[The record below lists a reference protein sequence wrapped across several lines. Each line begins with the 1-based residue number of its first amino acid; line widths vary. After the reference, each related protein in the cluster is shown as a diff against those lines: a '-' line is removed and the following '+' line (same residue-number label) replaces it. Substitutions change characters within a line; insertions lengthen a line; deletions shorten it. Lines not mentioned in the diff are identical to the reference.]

1 MKKNSIP
8 PKSYKIIFVTLVI
21 SWIFSPSF
29 NYSQITSVSGKI
41 TTSNVGVQN
50 ASVIFINENDT
61 TKKYYAVTDN
71 EGSYSV
77 GVITSVSSNE
87 DNIPSAFQ
95 LEQNYPNPFS
105 SSTAIVYKLNK
116 HADVQLRI
124 YDILG
129 REVRKFNFENQSIGI
144 HGIHW
149 DGKNNFGMLSP
160 GVYFYQLV
168 SGNNS
173 ITKKMIFGT
182 NRNENFTLPNFISST
197 SLSNSKLEMN
207 FVQNANYKI
216 RIENLPNTFPPIISK
231 QTNNVSVNRDTT
243 INISLDTQTA
253 IPVVTIYKDSTQQII
268 RGIGAANIVGWRPD
282 MTSSQITKAFGTGDG
297 QLGFSILRLRVPYSG
312 TNQDFSLQVPTA
324 KAAHQMGVTI
334 IASPWTPPANMKT
347 NNNIVGGR
355 LKESSYAAYAAHLK
369 SFVDY
374 MGTNSV
380 PIYAVSVQNEPDIS
394 VTYESCDWNAAEM
407 TKFVKENGAAI
418 GTKVMAPE
426 SFNFNKTISNSILND
441 PNAAKNV
448 DIICGHLYGG
458 GLESYPLAASKGK
471 ELWMTEYLDLD
482 TSWTANLGTGTQI
495 QNCMNAGMNAYVW
508 WYIVR
513 FYGPI
518 HENGYITKR
527 GYVMSQFA
535 RFVRPGYYKIKS
547 TPPQRNTNVTAYKG
561 DGSKLVI
568 VASNITSSPMIY
580 SFDIPNTSINSFSPY
595 ITTQIKNC
603 IKGNNIQVVNGRITI
618 ILEPS
623 SITTFVS
630 N

>member
-1 MKKNSIP
+1 MHFFLS
-8 PKSYKIIFVTLVI
+8 SY
-21 SWIFSPSF
+21 S
-29 NYSQITSVSGKI
+29 YSQTVSVNGKI
-41 TTSNVGVQN
+41 TTANVGIQN
-50 ASVIFINENDT
+50 ASVTFINESDT
-61 TKKYYAVTDN
+61 TKKYNVMTDN
-71 EGSYSV
+71 EGNYSV
-77 GVITSVSSNE
+77 GVITSVNSNE
-87 DNIPSAFQ
+87 DNIPPAFQ

-129 REVRKFNFENQSIGI
+129 REVRKFNFENQATGI

-149 DGKNNFGMLSP
+149 DGRNNYGRILSP

-182 NRNENFTLPNFISST
+182 SRNKNFTLPNFISST

-207 FVQNANYKI
+207 LLQNANYKI

-231 QTNNVSVNRDTT
+231 QINNVTVNRDTT

-268 RGIGAANIVGWRPD
+268 RGFGAANIVGWRPD

-297 QLGFSILRLRVPYSG
+297 QLGFSILRLRIPYNS

-324 KAAHQMGVTI
+324 KTAHQMGVTI

-374 MGTNSV
+374 MGTNGV
-380 PIYAVSVQNEPDIS
+380 PIYAVSVQNEPDVS

-407 TKFVKENGAAI
+407 AKFVKENGAAI

-441 PNAAKNV
+441 PDAAKNV

-535 RFVRPGYYKIKS
+535 RFIRPGYYKVKS
-547 TPPQRNTNVTAYKG
+547 TQPVRNTNVTAYKG

-580 SFDIPNTSINSFSPY
+580 SFDIPNAGVNSFSPY
-595 ITTQIKNC
+595 TTTQTKNC
-603 IKGNNIQVVNGRITI
+603 IKGNNIQVVNGKITV

-623 SITTFVS
+623 SITTYVS